1 MSNTPYVGRIVRSFI
16 TAPEFDGF
24 SKVVIVVTD
33 ELEYAAG
40 TDTGRTLSLVCPWGT
55 QAMANNI
62 LKDIKGYK
70 YHPYS
75 AAGAYL
81 DPSSEIGDGVTVNG
95 IYSGIYTMDVNFG
108 SDCRADISAPAEEE
122 IDHEYPYV
130 PKQERTVNR
139 KFSQIESEFKVQ
151 ADQISAKV
159 SKTGGSNQSFGWD
172 LDEKSWTLKSKNKTV
187 LLATENGVEI
197 TGKITV
203 TSGKIGGFD
212 IESNYLSYNGQTWK
226 GTNARGA
233 YIGTNGI
240 QLGKNFRVDMSG
252 NLYAASG
259 EFSGSVKA
267 ANIKYGGSNGYFNG
281 GGIASG
287 SIYGGSG
294 GAIAHGTLST
304 FNMNSG
310 INSTL
315 DHAEAA
321 YDVLFRMVKAAAL
334 SARSLAG
341 DTINGTSIY
350 AGKLYLGGMRLYLG
364 TVTDIDGSV
373 RRVVQWYS

>member
-1 MSNTPYVGRIVRSFI
+1 MSNTPYVGQNVRSFN

-40 TDTGRTLSLVCPWGT
+40 TDTGRTLTLVCPWGT

-62 LKDIKGYK
+62 MKDIKGYK
-70 YHPYS
+70 YHPYN

-108 SDCRADISAPAEEE
+108 GDCRADISAPAEEE

-197 TGKITV
+197 TGKITA

-281 GGIASG
+281 GGITPG
-287 SIYGGSG
+287 SVYGGSG
-294 GAIAHGTLST
+294 GAIAPGAV
-304 FNMNSG
+304 
-310 INSTL
+310 STL
-315 DHAEAA
+315 NLDNGVNNTLNMAIAA
-321 YDVLFRMVKAAAL
+321 YNVLYRNVQATAIASRQL
-334 SARSLAG
+334 SANDIL
-341 DTINGTSIY
+341 
-350 AGKLYLGGMRLYLG
+350 LGGRRLGMSTIGYMGSDDKPHALNV
-364 TVTDIDGSV
+364 VTWSW
-373 RRVVQWYS
+373 R

>member
-1 MSNTPYVGRIVRSFI
+1 MSNTPYVGQNVRSFN

-40 TDTGRTLSLVCPWGT
+40 TDTGRTLTLVCPWGT

-70 YHPYS
+70 YHPYN

-95 IYSGIYTMDVNFG
+95 IYSGIYTMDVNFRG
-108 SDCRADISAPAEEE
+108 DCRADISAPAEEE

-159 SKTGGSNQSFGWD
+159 SKTGGSNKSFGWD

-197 TGKITV
+197 TGKITA

-267 ANIKYGGSNGYFNG
+267 GNIQYGGSNGYFNG

-294 GAIAHGTLST
+294 GAIAPGAVST
-304 FNMNSG
+304 FN
-310 INSTL
+310 L
-315 DHAEAA
+315 DNGVNTSLGYANYANKIFTGSAVAEI
-321 YDVLFRMVKAAAL
+321 V
-334 SARSLAG
+334 SARDLR
-341 DTINGTSIY
+341 
-350 AGKLYLGGMRLYLG
+350 AGKFQLYGHKCGLGKMKVLG
-364 TVTDIDGSV
+364 ENGIPYTAQ
-373 RRVVQWYS
+373 VVMWI